1 MADAQGR
8 QTNSLDY
15 GYFNGTPGS
24 VATGSD
30 AVGQSTEA
38 SHYDLNPA
46 YRPSVDTQG
55 AQAGLGVQDPGAPEP
70 AGASDLDNPIANEN
84 QRNQGPP
91 A

>member
-1 MADAQGR
+1 MADANGN
-8 QTNSLDY
+8 QTNSLQY
-15 GYFNGTPGS
+15 AYLNPGPGA
-24 VATGSD
+24 VASGSN